1 VSEPPDAVRG
11 LAAQREEKRK
21 ARDFAAADE
30 LRDRIRAMGWEPVDT
45 AQGTEFQPIEKE
57 IPRLRP
63 EDVEPVL
70 ENEPRVGFS
79 VQWLV
84 QGWPEDVVRG
94 LESFRRHCGHH
105 PVQHVV
111 VDAAGTDPGLWPE
124 DIELVPLA
132 DDFGWAACRNAG
144 LKRADGHMVVVI
156 DGSVEAAGD
165 ALAPL
170 GDALADPE
178 VGIVGP
184 FGIVTDDLRDFRDS
198 EGPEVDAI
206 EGYLM
211 AFRREVLQGAGFFD
225 EKFKFYRTADI
236 EFSFRVKDQGLKAV
250 VVPLPLARHEHRM
263 WANTPEDRREKLS
276 KRNFYRFLDR
286 WRGRTDLTVGG
297 KG

>member
-1 VSEPPDAVRG
+1 MTEIPEEIRR
-11 LAAQREEKRK
+11 LAAEREAKRK
-21 ARDFAAADE
+21 AHDFAAADE
-30 LRDRIRAMGWEPVDT
+30 LRDRIRDQGWEPVDT
-45 AQGTEFQPIEKE
+45 PRGTELQSIERE
-57 IPRLRP
+57 LGRLRP
-63 EDVEPVL
+63 EEIQSVLDQEPAVD
-70 ENEPRVGFS
+70 FS

-94 LESFRRHCGHH
+94 IDSFRRHCGHH
-105 PVQHVV
+105 RVQHVV
-111 VDAAGTDPGLWPE
+111 VDAAGTDPDTWP
-124 DIELVPLA
+124 DDVELVPLS

-144 LKRADGHMVVVI
+144 LKRAKGRVVVAV

-165 ALAPL
+165 ALGPL
-170 GDALADPE
+170 GEVLADPE
-178 VGIVGP
+178 VGIAGP
-184 FGIVTDDLRDFRDS
+184 FGIVTDDLREFRDS
-198 EGPEVDAI
+198 QGPEVDAI

-211 AFRREVLQGAGFFD
+211 AFRREVVQEAGFLD

-236 EFSFRVKDQGLKAV
+236 EYSFRVKDRGLKAV
-250 VVPLPLARHEHRM
+250 VVPLPLERHEHRM